1 LDLGFFTL
9 EELGFRLDKSVDV
22 FVIHSIFRPNFSPTT
37 VTRNETI
44 KCNEADAY
52 KSNMRNLTSLIG
64 NSEDSICTY
73 NNIYFEL
80 NRKYRAPINKH
91 MHSRIV
97 ICKNSTS
104 NNNKYFSEKIIR
116 QKLSSLF
123 VSFLYKDSYIDG
135 TYYFDPVKN
144 KVTSNTLKSSSCNY
158 RRDVH
163 LFKNISF

>member
-1 LDLGFFTL
+1 
-9 EELGFRLDKSVDV
+9 
-22 FVIHSIFRPNFSPTT
+22 
-37 VTRNETI
+37 
-44 KCNEADAY
+44 
-52 KSNMRNLTSLIG
+52 MRNLTSLIG